1 MENNSLL
8 KEYQAS
14 FNDYLNDYVATFKS
28 SEALEKVIKYN
39 ALGEG
44 KLFRPILTAAIA
56 RAYEIEDARIKPI
69 QLAVEL
75 VHVSSLMHDDL
86 PCLDNDE
93 IRRGKPSSHKVFG
106 EGLTLLSG
114 DYLLSEA
121 SRWILNMKEDPSI
134 IIEITKALNTAICD
148 MCEGQILDLEIRDET
163 NLSSLNNS
171 EKISKLQEINL
182 KKTGALIRFS
192 ILAPLNLLED
202 LSGNEA
208 KAIKRYANNLSVLYQ
223 LCDDLKD
230 EVQDTRNV
238 EYREINYVQ
247 LMGIEKCIK
256 YADTLVQ
263 DPKLALEPLGE
274 KTAFLKFLVE
284 FVRAL

>member
-247 LMGIEKCIK
+247 IMGI
-256 YADTLVQ
+256 
-263 DPKLALEPLGE
+263 
-274 KTAFLKFLVE
+274 
-284 FVRAL
+284 